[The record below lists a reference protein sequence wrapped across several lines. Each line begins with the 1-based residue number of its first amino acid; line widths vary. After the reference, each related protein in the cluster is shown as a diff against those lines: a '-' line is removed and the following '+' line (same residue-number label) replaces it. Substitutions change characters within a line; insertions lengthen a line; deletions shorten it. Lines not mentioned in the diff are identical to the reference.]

1 MVVSWREK
9 QEGLGKDLKF
19 IYQHVSVC
27 MCICVYICCVCL
39 CPVTQPCLT
48 FRDTWTVALQAP
60 LSMWF
65 PRQEYWCGLPLPPPG
80 DLPNPGIKPMSV
92 ESPALAGGF
101 STPSTTWEAHTFVQ
115 FTLIVNPRRQNVRD
129 SILGVRKFRLISA
142 TLLKYIFYK
151 DENICTVAEVGKTLS
166 EDVQCLEAIWEGLT
180 EEVTLY
186 LPFKFKVGRTFYKG
200 ISVRK
205 KKSAN
210 SCNMKKSGIFGER

>member
-1 MVVSWREK
+1 MYTFVV
-9 QEGLGKDLKF
+9 
-19 IYQHVSVC
+19 
-27 MCICVYICCVCL
+27 CVCAQSL
-39 CPVTQPCLT
+39 SHVWLFVTS
-48 FRDTWTVALQAP
+48 WTVALQAP

-205 KKSAN
+205 KKSLQIHAIWKSLASLGN
-210 SCNMKKSGIFGER
+210 GKK